1 MFKAEPKTR
10 AQDTPETPPPTIST
24 SYIIYW
30 FLVLSSIILDILK
43 IIRIKIAQKEAT
55 TPISFTTLSPFE
67 ILSKS
72 SKVILKMI
80 NAKAIKI
87 RMYVKIFMVKIN
99 LGVKIIKNIQTDKP
113 LTLGLNIL
121 TTGEI
126 RFVLRQN
133 LTSVYQ
139 N

>member
-1 MFKAEPKTR
+1 MFEADPKIK
-10 AQDTPETPPPTIST
+10 AQDTPETPPPIIST
-24 SYIIYW
+24 SYILYS
-30 FLVLSSIILDILK
+30 FLVFSSIILDILK

-113 LTLGLNIL
+113 LTLVLLIL
-121 TTGEI
+121 TTTPYS
-126 RFVLRQN
+126 L
-133 LTSVYQ
+133 
-139 N
+139 